1 MNRAEIQKRKKAS
14 VQAKGAGCFVSV
26 EHIVSV
32 VHEKN
37 VVTNVTDC
45 VAGNITAMVR
55 IFRACAIIKAEL

>member
-1 MNRAEIQKRKKAS
+1 
-14 VQAKGAGCFVSV
+14 V